1 MSYFN
6 FNAQNGQVNFVSPW
20 SDPSLDNLF
29 RTEIEYAKLDLDESP
44 AKVNPFFKFILKNR
58 CADLLFKALDYFAP
72 LVPLGDG
79 RCAPPIFLSPPLSGI
94 GNQVRIVIGKDALGK
109 MRIVG
114 GNGLHDLDASSN
126 SGEIP
131 EEDFFFLFDSMG
143 EGEKRSLIDKAIS
156 GSMTAKDLNIAVGVK
171 AECRRFRTVPVSIT
185 IVDGF
190 SMYFCVSP
198 ALVYGKRSSNHN
210 LRFFGEVL

>member
-29 RTEIEYAKLDLDESP
+29 RTELEFAQLDLNESP
-44 AKVNPFFKFILKNR
+44 EKVNPFFKYVLENQCI
-58 CADLLFKALDYFAP
+58 DLLFNALNSF
-72 LVPLGDG
+72 VPLIPLGSG
-79 RCAPPIFLSPPLSGI
+79 GCAPPIFLPPPLSGI
-94 GNQVRIVIGKDALGK
+94 GDQVHIVIGKDDAGNI
-109 MRIVG
+109 RIVG
-114 GNGLHDLDASSN
+114 GNDFYGIKTLTHDRISST
-126 SGEIP
+126 
-131 EEDFFFLFDSMG
+131 DFFFLFDSMG
-143 EGEKRSLIDKAIS
+143 EGDQRSLIDKAIS

-171 AECRRFRTVPVSIT
+171 AECRRFRTVPVFIT

-190 SMYFCVSP
+190 KTYFCVSP
-198 ALVYGKRSSNHN
+198 ALVYGKRTCNYS